1 MKLERRVALVTGASR
16 GLGLE
21 IARAYAGR
29 GAKLV
34 IAARGGDRLAAA
46 AAELERRTEV
56 AALTLD
62 VSEDA
67 EQLVEA
73 GLRRFGRIDVLVNN
87 ASDLGPSPMPPL
99 DQYPWQAL
107 QRVLKVNVL
116 APLHLTQ
123 LVLPGMR
130 ARGEG
135 VIINVTSDA
144 GVAAYP
150 GWGGYG
156 ASKAALEHISRT
168 LGNELKGT
176 GVRVYLV
183 DPGDMNTAMHRLAEP
198 GVNLSALPGPE
209 VAAPAFVRLVE
220 DETAPFARVEAQAL
234 VAPKH

>member
-1 MKLERRVALVTGASR
+1 MKLEGRVALVTGASR

-87 ASDLGPSPMPPL
+87 ASDLGPSPMPP
-99 DQYPWQAL
+99 WIS
-107 QRVLKVNVL
+107 
-116 APLHLTQ
+116 T
-123 LVLPGMR
+123 
-130 ARGEG
+130 RGKRC
-135 VIINVTSDA
+135 SA
-144 GVAAYP
+144 C
-150 GWGGYG
+150 
-156 ASKAALEHISRT
+156 SR
-168 LGNELKGT
+168 
-176 GVRVYLV
+176 
-183 DPGDMNTAMHRLAEP
+183 
-198 GVNLSALPGPE
+198 
-209 VAAPAFVRLVE
+209 
-220 DETAPFARVEAQAL
+220 
-234 VAPKH
+234 